1 MYVVN
6 CLDSVMGGLLSLE
19 EAWTSFKNRR
29 YDHCAMYIC
38 HHIYWSST
46 QGTFTIGF
54 NDYDL
59 RPCHET
65 TIEIFHKLNTKQV

>member
-1 MYVVN
+1 MQLQVIIII
-6 CLDSVMGGLLSLE
+6 MSLMINSYYYSIVYC
-19 EAWTSFKNRR
+19 TFHN
-29 YDHCAMYIC
+29 YYYHM
-38 HHIYWSST
+38 

-65 TIEIFHKLNTKQV
+65 TIEIFHKLNTKKM